1 MKTKEMIAYL
11 EKELARWEKKKKKT
25 PGGGFIKMQ
34 IREALKYHKEMMH
47 EMELVTEMMKG
58 EAA

>member
-1 MKTKEMIAYL
+1 MKTKEMIAYI
-11 EKELARWEKKKKKT
+11 EKELARAEKKKKKT